1 MKYSKIFINLLISLV
16 SILIIY
22 NIFNST
28 IEEYSNCVFLSR
40 VDNDPGETKGEFE
53 RRSINK
59 LNELQERLDEAI
71 FVYKFPVKNQED
83 LKKIGPM
90 QQSISDSQSGD
101 VTGDTKITGL

>member
-1 MKYSKIFINLLISLV
+1 MEQSKIFINLIISLFA
-16 SILIIY
+16 ILIVY

-40 VDNDPGETKGEFE
+40 VSNEPRETNSQFE
-53 RRSINK
+53 RRTINR
-59 LNELQERLDEAI
+59 LNELQERLDKAV
-71 FVYKFPVKNQED
+71 FVYKFPLKNQED